1 GTESSAATSSEAA
14 AGSSASAESGTK
26 NETAASDAE
35 TAASAATAG
44 SEAGKAAAEQSKAA
58 VSGESSDTA
67 DSTAAETTSSAKSE
81 TKKSG
86 TSSGTSLLTDYER
99 DLLAALVFYEAN
111 TEPASGKVAVAS
123 VVLNRMQSA
132 AYPDTLEGVIYQRS
146 QFTPARRCA
155 SMASAK
161 SAPQSCYDA
170 VDAALSGD
178 KPVGNA
184 LHFMRRELH
193 SGIVIAHHAFW

>member
-1 GTESSAATSSEAA
+1 M
-14 AGSSASAESGTK
+14 
-26 NETAASDAE
+26 
-35 TAASAATAG
+35 
-44 SEAGKAAAEQSKAA
+44 
-58 VSGESSDTA
+58 
-67 DSTAAETTSSAKSE
+67 
-81 TKKSG
+81 
-86 TSSGTSLLTDYER
+86 
-99 DLLAALVFYEAN
+99 
-111 TEPASGKVAVAS
+111 AVAS

-170 VDAALSGD
+170 VDAALAGE

-193 SGIVIAHHAFW
+193 SGLVIAHHAFW